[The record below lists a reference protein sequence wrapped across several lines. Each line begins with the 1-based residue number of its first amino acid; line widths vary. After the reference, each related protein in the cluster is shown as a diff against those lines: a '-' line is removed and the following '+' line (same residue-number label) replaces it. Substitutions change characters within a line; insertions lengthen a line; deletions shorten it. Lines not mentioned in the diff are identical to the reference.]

1 VLRDNNLATSSVAAN
16 GRRIM
21 KAHGYLATVAAF
33 GARILLSYF
42 AAGYNAA
49 SIVAKKLRL
58 KI

>member
-1 VLRDNNLATSSVAAN
+1 
-16 GRRIM
+16 M